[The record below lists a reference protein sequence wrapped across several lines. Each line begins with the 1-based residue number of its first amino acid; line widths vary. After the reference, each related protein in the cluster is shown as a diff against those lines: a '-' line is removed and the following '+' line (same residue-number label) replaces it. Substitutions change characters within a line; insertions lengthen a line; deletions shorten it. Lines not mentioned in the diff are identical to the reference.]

1 MSSSGDFAKID
12 TKMDYIIWYYTGGLA
27 RFVSIWKDLLIFFPR
42 YFAVGWH
49 IRTLFSPWKR
59 DISRVGRPGFHPLLW
74 AQNAALNAITR
85 FLGAIVRSAVILAGV
100 LIEIA
105 AVALGFLLI
114 LEWFFWP
121 LFLFFAVFALFY
133 FSSLS
138 LSIVLLLIFVLSLL
152 WVFYFSLQLY
162 IEKKRNYAQMDLVEL
177 ASQDW
182 FEKVWERAGKMPSQS
197 TLEHLSAPELLER
210 FLESCGLTSKEFEE
224 IISFELASQIEKE
237 NRNRWW
243 LKENLYSQM
252 PVGKGWTYAYTVHLD
267 KYSADLSESDPTEY
281 KSARLVGHDQD
292 LSMLELVLSRPSQ
305 NNALVVGEAGVGK
318 HTLVHTL
325 AKKIRENSASP
336 VLYNKRILEVKL
348 GEIISSGAEQFN
360 ASNVLREI
368 FFEAA
373 YAGNVILVID
383 DIDRFLKASPQN
395 PQEDISAVLLEF
407 LNYPTFQVIGITTP
421 EKFHNEIEKNERVVK
436 FFEKVQIGEIEKE
449 KVPAVLFGKLKEIE
463 GGRVI
468 FTYPALK
475 EVVNL
480 SDRYLTEAPFP
491 EKALDLLEE
500 VFLFWSRSPKRETI
514 TPEVVDEVISQKVHV
529 PVGEMNED
537 EKGKLMHL
545 EETLHRRLIG
555 QDLAVKQIAET
566 MRRARVGMASDKK
579 PIGSFLFL
587 GPTGVGKTESA
598 KALAE
603 AYFRDENRMTRLD
616 MSEYQK
622 IDSIDRLIGSLET
635 GKPGILENKVR
646 ENPYAL
652 LLLDEIEKAHP
663 DILNLFLQV
672 LDEGWLTD
680 AFGKRIN
687 FKNQIIIAT
696 SNAGSEIIKESVE
709 AGTEPADIQK
719 KITDYVIKEG
729 IFRAELLNRF
739 EGVIFF
745 HPLSQEDLVKVTEL
759 ILERYAN
766 RLKKE
771 KNIGITFDPEVVI
784 RVVQE
789 AYDPVFG
796 ARAIH
801 RYVEDKIGDN
811 IVKNIISG
819 GIKEGASFVFRAQDL
834 T

>member
-1 MSSSGDFAKID
+1 M
-12 TKMDYIIWYYTGGLA
+12 
-27 RFVSIWKDLLIFFPR
+27 
-42 YFAVGWH
+42 
-49 IRTLFSPWKR
+49 
-59 DISRVGRPGFHPLLW
+59 
-74 AQNAALNAITR
+74 
-85 FLGAIVRSAVILAGV
+85 
-100 LIEIA
+100 
-105 AVALGFLLI
+105 
-114 LEWFFWP
+114 
-121 LFLFFAVFALFY
+121 
-133 FSSLS
+133 
-138 LSIVLLLIFVLSLL
+138 
-152 WVFYFSLQLY
+152 
-162 IEKKRNYAQMDLVEL
+162 
-177 ASQDW
+177 
-182 FEKVWERAGKMPSQS
+182 
-197 TLEHLSAPELLER
+197 
-210 FLESCGLTSKEFEE
+210 
-224 IISFELASQIEKE
+224 
-237 NRNRWW
+237 
-243 LKENLYSQM
+243 
-252 PVGKGWTYAYTVHLD
+252 
-267 KYSADLSESDPTEY
+267 
-281 KSARLVGHDQD
+281 
-292 LSMLELVLSRPSQ
+292 
-305 NNALVVGEAGVGK
+305 
-318 HTLVHTL
+318 
-325 AKKIRENSASP
+325 
-336 VLYNKRILEVKL
+336 
-348 GEIISSGAEQFN
+348 
-360 ASNVLREI
+360 
-368 FFEAA
+368 
-373 YAGNVILVID
+373 
-383 DIDRFLKASPQN
+383 
-395 PQEDISAVLLEF
+395 
-407 LNYPTFQVIGITTP
+407 
-421 EKFHNEIEKNERVVK
+421 
-436 FFEKVQIGEIEKE
+436 
-449 KVPAVLFGKLKEIE
+449 
-463 GGRVI
+463 
-468 FTYPALK
+468 
-475 EVVNL
+475 
-480 SDRYLTEAPFP
+480 
-491 EKALDLLEE
+491 
-500 VFLFWSRSPKRETI
+500 
-514 TPEVVDEVISQKVHV
+514 
-529 PVGEMNED
+529 
-537 EKGKLMHL
+537 
-545 EETLHRRLIG
+545 
-555 QDLAVKQIAET
+555 
-566 MRRARVGMASDKK
+566 
-579 PIGSFLFL
+579 

-603 AYFRDENRMTRLD
+603 AYFRDENMMTRLD

-739 EGVIFF
+739 YGVIFF

-796 ARAIH
+796 ARAIN